1 MSLAGSHLSEEGF
14 LGLVDNEVGSESTCQ
29 VAGSREEKEVLGAV
43 EP

>member
-29 VAGSREEKEVLGAV
+29 VAGSQEEKEALGAV